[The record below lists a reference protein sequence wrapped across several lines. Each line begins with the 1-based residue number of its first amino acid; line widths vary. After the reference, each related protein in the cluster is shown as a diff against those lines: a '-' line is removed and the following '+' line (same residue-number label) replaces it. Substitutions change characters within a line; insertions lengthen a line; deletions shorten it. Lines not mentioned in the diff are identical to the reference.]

1 MVVMVWPCF
10 GLILVMIL
18 LSSLLKMLIAVAF
31 IHNIS
36 KSDAIHL
43 LENYVLDERGYKQNT
58 YQRNQY

>member
-10 GLILVMIL
+10 GLILVIL
-18 LSSLLKMLIAVAF
+18 LSSLLKMLIIVVF

-36 KSDAIHL
+36 ISDAIHL

>member
-1 MVVMVWPCF
+1 MVVMVRPYF
-10 GLILVMIL
+10 GLILVIL
-18 LSSLLKMLIAVAF
+18 LSSLLKILIIVVF

-36 KSDAIHL
+36 KSDAIHS